1 VDKIVYVWT
10 QVTFLKCGG
19 AVIGTAIHH
28 IAVDAASTMHFMQT
42 WCAIASGTNVDDIA
56 TTDLPSHDRSILCAR
71 SPPVVDTDILSVFSP
86 RLPRGVEVRPCVGKV
101 FHISPEEVA
110 VLKHLCGGG
119 STFRAVASHVWRCA
133 CVARGL
139 APGIRAR
146 ISFLANLR
154 RRVRPPL
161 PSRYFGNAVVMLSA
175 SADVS
180 DIVLGSLATVADTI
194 GSSID
199 RLDGDL
205 VQSAIDYLELA
216 ASGGADEL
224 GNRKGSLP
232 NTDLFLVSW
241 LGMPATDADFGWGN
255 PEFMRGVDM
264 PSPGTV
270 RLVSGSPANG
280 GGYEATQEK
289 LLEARHWCTGNGS
302 QGSHVKM

>member
-1 VDKIVYVWT
+1 
-10 QVTFLKCGG
+10 
-19 AVIGTAIHH
+19 
-28 IAVDAASTMHFMQT
+28 M
-42 WCAIASGTNVDDIA
+42 N
-56 TTDLPSHDRSILCAR
+56 
-71 SPPVVDTDILSVFSP
+71 TDILSVFSP
-86 RLPRGVEVRPCVGKV
+86 GLPRGVEVRPCVGKV
-101 FHISPEEVA
+101 FHIAAEEVA
-110 VLKHLCGGG
+110 VLKHMCGGG

-154 RRVRPPL
+154 RHVRPPL
-161 PSRYFGNAVVMLSA
+161 PRRYFGNAVVMLSA

-180 DIVLGSLATVADTI
+180 DIVSGLATVSDNI
-194 GSSID
+194 GGCLD

-205 VQSAIDYLELA
+205 AQSAIDYLELA
-216 ASGGADEL
+216 ASGADEL
-224 GNRKGSLP
+224 GSRKGSLP

-280 GGYEATQEK
+280 GGVFLLAYLEPTTIDLFGK
-289 LLEARHWCTGNGS
+289 LVTRPHRRNFWKRGTGALEMAAKAR
-302 QGSHVKM
+302 M